1 MMAIRMHLVSAA
13 KIGINGGL
21 DVNDNTNDH
30 RWRELCEA
38 IVEEPDPVRLQY
50 LAEMLNREL
59 EQREERMRERYKSAS
74 ESQR

>member
-1 MMAIRMHLVSAA
+1 MAIRMHLVSAA

-21 DVNDNTNDH
+21 DVNDSTNDH

-50 LAEMLNREL
+50 LAEMLNKEL

>member
-1 MMAIRMHLVSAA
+1 MAIRMHLVSAA

-59 EQREERMRERYKSAS
+59 EQREERMRERHKSAS
-74 ESQR
+74 EGQR

>member
-74 ESQR
+74 EGQR

>member
-1 MMAIRMHLVSAA
+1 
-13 KIGINGGL
+13 
-21 DVNDNTNDH
+21 VNDSTNDH

-50 LAEMLNREL
+50 LAEMLNKEL